1 VIEVLMPTAE
11 QFAAH
16 ERMAVLPRIAREIGL
31 ARDDLDT
38 TDKRAAEKLKDARVQ
53 RYHALR
59 KSLSKK
65 SMTDAAR
72 TAVLNAAYRAA
83 YPEKFTDA

>member
-1 VIEVLMPTAE
+1 MIELLMPTAE
-11 QFAAH
+11 QFEAH
-16 ERMAVLPRIAREIGL
+16 ERLAALPRISREIGL

-38 TDKRAAEKLKDARVQ
+38 TDDRAAEKLKQARVM

-72 TAVLNAAYRAA
+72 VAVLNQAYRAA
-83 YPEKFTDA
+83 YPEKFCA

>member
-1 VIEVLMPTAE
+1 MIELLMPTSE

-16 ERMAVLPRIAREIGL
+16 ERLATLPRISREIGL

-38 TDKRAAEKLKDARVQ
+38 TDTRAAEKLKDARVQ

-72 TAVLNAAYRAA
+72 VAVLNEAYRAA
-83 YPEKFTDA
+83 YPEKFSD

>member
-1 VIEVLMPTAE
+1 VIEVLMPTTE

-16 ERMAVLPRIAREIGL
+16 QRMAELPRIAREIGL

-38 TDKRAAEKLKDARVQ
+38 TDTRAAEKLRDARVQ
-53 RYHALR
+53 RYHAMR

-72 TAVLNAAYRAA
+72 VAVLNAAYRAA

>member
-1 VIEVLMPTAE
+1 MIELLMPTAE

-16 ERMAVLPRIAREIGL
+16 ERLSALPRVQREIGL

-38 TDKRAAEKLKDARVQ
+38 TDDRAAEKLKQARVM

-59 KSLSKK
+59 KSLEKK

-72 TAVLNAAYRAA
+72 VAVLNAAYRAA
-83 YPEKFTDA
+83 YPEKFSD

>member
-1 VIEVLMPTAE
+1 MPSAE

-16 ERMAVLPRIAREIGL
+16 ERMAALPRIAREIGL

-72 TAVLNAAYRAA
+72 VVVLNAAYRDA

>member
-1 VIEVLMPTAE
+1 MIELLMPTAE

-16 ERMAVLPRIAREIGL
+16 ARLATLPRISREIGL

-38 TDKRAAEKLKDARVQ
+38 TDTRAAERLKDAQVQ

-72 TAVLNAAYRAA
+72 VAVLNAAYRAA
-83 YPEKFTDA
+83 YPEKFSD

>member
-1 VIEVLMPTAE
+1 MPTDE

-16 ERMAVLPRIAREIGL
+16 ERMAALPRIAREIGL

-38 TDKRAAEKLKDARVQ
+38 TDKRAAEKLKQARVM

-59 KSLSKK
+59 KSLEKK
-65 SMTDAAR
+65 CMTDAAR

-83 YPEKFTDA
+83 YPEKFCDA

>member
-1 VIEVLMPTAE
+1 MIEPLMPTAE

-16 ERMAVLPRIAREIGL
+16 ERLASLPRVQREIGL

-38 TDKRAAEKLKDARVQ
+38 TDTRAAEKLKDARVQ

-72 TAVLNAAYRAA
+72 VAVLNEAYRAA
-83 YPEKFTDA
+83 YPEKFSD

>member
-1 VIEVLMPTAE
+1 VIELLMPTAE

-16 ERMAVLPRIAREIGL
+16 ARLSTLPRVQREIGL

-38 TDKRAAEKLKDARVQ
+38 TDKRAAEKAKDARVQ

-65 SMTDAAR
+65 CMTDAAR
-72 TAVLNAAYRAA
+72 VAVLNAAYRDA
-83 YPEKFTDA
+83 YPEKFSD

>member
-1 VIEVLMPTAE
+1 MIELLMPTAE

-16 ERMAVLPRIAREIGL
+16 ARLASLPRVQREIGL

-38 TDKRAAEKLKDARVQ
+38 TDTRAAEKLKDARVQ

-72 TAVLNAAYRAA
+72 VAVLNEAYRAA
-83 YPEKFTDA
+83 YPEKFCA